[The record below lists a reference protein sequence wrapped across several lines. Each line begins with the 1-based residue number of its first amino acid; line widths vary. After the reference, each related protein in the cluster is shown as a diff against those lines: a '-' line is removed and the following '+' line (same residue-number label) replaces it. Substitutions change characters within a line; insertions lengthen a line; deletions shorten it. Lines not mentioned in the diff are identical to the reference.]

1 MSLRKIEIIRQVIE
15 MEIEVVIQDQ
25 IIIVVVLI
33 VIETIEVIEAIINK
47 REIAADSMRT
57 KVMATAETATLID
70 QITIEEIIMT
80 NDLILCSAAENKC

>member
-1 MSLRKIEIIRQVIE
+1 MSLRKIEIIPQVIE
-15 MEIEVVIQDQ
+15 MEIEEVIRDQ
-25 IIIVVVLI
+25 IIIVVSI

-57 KVMATAETATLID
+57 KVMTTAETATLID

-80 NDLILCSAAENKC
+80 NDLLLCSAAENKC